1 MVRVVDN
8 KAIQYA
14 ISKLSMIVL
23 VMEQITVCIPVPGNF
38 VHLAELLV
46 HAVAP
51 VRKLTV
57 VIG

>member
-1 MVRVVDN
+1 MVRMVEN

-23 VMEQITVCIPVPGNF
+23 DYDCIPVPGNF
-38 VHLAELLV
+38 VHLAELLI
-46 HAVAP
+46 HGAP
-51 VRKLTV
+51 VQQLTL